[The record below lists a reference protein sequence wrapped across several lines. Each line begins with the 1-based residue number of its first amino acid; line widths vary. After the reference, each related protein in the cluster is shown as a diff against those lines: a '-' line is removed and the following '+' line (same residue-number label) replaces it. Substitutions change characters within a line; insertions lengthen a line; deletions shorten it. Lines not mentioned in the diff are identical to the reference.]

1 MKVIQYV
8 ILLGFSISSIAQNKV
23 IIRIQNLSL
32 SDRKEAVVAIKWET
46 ILAKFTSIDTSNFVV
61 LQLDSKKQI
70 AYQLEHK
77 GQKSIQNL
85 LVQVDVKAKSELLLS
100 IQKGKPAVFETKTYG
115 RFVPERKDDFAWE
128 NDKIAHRV
136 YGKALELDPKQHAA
150 YGIDVWVKQS
160 DKMVLNER
168 YKRATAPGADPKE
181 YHLDRGNGLD
191 YYAVDASLGAGN
203 MMPYV
208 NDTIFYSKY
217 YRTYKI
223 LDNGPL
229 RTSFQL
235 TFEPWNVSKIIVNVS
250 KIISIDAGSQLS
262 RMENVYTFIDNKPMP
277 VVVGIRKRAEAGVIS
292 LNEQER
298 FMGYWEPTVPE
309 DGTTGVGVVLVD
321 SKNEM
326 LVSKTAKDYT
336 QLLAKI
342 EVKNNEPVVYYSGA
356 AWDKAGQIKTAKQWF
371 DYLNTF
377 AQELKNP
384 LLISVK

>member
-1 MKVIQYV
+1 MKVAHFLFI
-8 ILLGFSISSIAQNKV
+8 IGFSISSFAQNNAT
-23 IIRIQNLSL
+23 INIRNQS
-32 SDRKEAVVAIKWET
+32 SKDRKEEVVAIKWET
-46 ILAKFTSIDTSNFVV
+46 ILAKFPAIDTANFVV
-61 LQLDSKKQI
+61 LHAFTKKQI
-70 AYQLEHK
+70 PYQLEHK
-77 GQKSIQNL
+77 GLKSIQNL
-85 LVQVDVKAKSELLLS
+85 LVQVAVKAKSVLLLS
-100 IQKGKPAVFETKTYG
+100 IQKGKPAIFETKTYG

-150 YGIDVWVKQS
+150 YGIDVWVKRS
-160 DKMVLNER
+160 DKMVINER
-168 YKRATAPGADPKE
+168 YSRATAIGANPNE

-229 RTSFQL
+229 RTSFKL
-235 TFEPWNVSKIIVNVS
+235 TFDSWNVPKMNVNVS
-250 KIISIDAGSQLS
+250 KTISIDAGSQLS
-262 RMENVYTFIDNKPMP
+262 RMENVYTFDDNKPLP
-277 VVVGIRKRAEAGVIS
+277 VVIGIRKRADAGVIA
-292 LNEQER
+292 LNEQEGI
-298 FMGYWEPTVPE
+298 MGYWEPTHPE
-309 DGTTGVGVVLVD
+309 DGTTGIGVVLVN

-342 EVKNNEPVVYYSGA
+342 EVKNNEPVVYYAGA
-356 AWDKAGQIKTAKQWF
+356 AWDRAGKIKNAAQWF
-371 DYLNTF
+371 AYLNTF
-377 AQELKNP
+377 AQDLKNP
-384 LLISVK
+384 LQISFK